1 VSKLESRHTYTEAIA
16 YIPTQFPKSIP
27 KSIPKSLQSSFLNSF
42 GGDERVGVIYE
53 SMCGWMG
60 VDLWIGYERYMAV
73 YGNVEKTRGV
83 YGRGSRRRVDGL
95 S

>member
-16 YIPTQFPKSIP
+16 YIPTQFPG
-27 KSIPKSLQSSFLNSF
+27 SIPKSLQSSFVNSF